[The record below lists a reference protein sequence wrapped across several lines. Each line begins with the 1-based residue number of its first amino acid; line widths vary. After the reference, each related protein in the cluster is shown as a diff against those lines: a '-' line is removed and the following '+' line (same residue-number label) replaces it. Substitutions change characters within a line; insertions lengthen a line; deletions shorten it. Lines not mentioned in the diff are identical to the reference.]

1 MGRADIVLVRRGSD
15 GGITEDMLSVGA
27 AAGIV
32 AAVSLLV
39 VLPLGVVLGCCG
51 LWCLM
56 KSRVRKRKEN
66 APAYYEEV
74 QRPGKTVISL
84 TENEAYGQI
93 IPR

>member
-1 MGRADIVLVRRGSD
+1 M
-15 GGITEDMLSVGA
+15 
-27 AAGIV
+27 

-74 QRPGKTVISL
+74 QRPGKTDISL
-84 TENEAYGQI
+84 TENEAYGQV

>member
-1 MGRADIVLVRRGSD
+1 
-15 GGITEDMLSVGA
+15 MLSVGA

-39 VLPLGVVLGCCG
+39 VLALGVVLGCCG

-74 QRPGKTVISL
+74 QIPGISL
-84 TENEAYGQI
+84 TENEAYGQV